1 MQNKCNILQDEDQD
15 HLKHEHIEV
24 HVHDVNE
31 ACEHA
36 DDVSLHA
43 KRTESAVTLGMCVFL
58 QKYTHSLADSRFRPK
73 HGHVKHVDGEFHFH
87 DVD

>member
-1 MQNKCNILQDEDQD
+1 MFDVITASARTRTDINLNGLNYRCVQNKCNILQDEDQD

-24 HVHDVNE
+24 HVHDVND

-43 KRTESAVTLGMCVFL
+43 KRTESAV
-58 QKYTHSLADSRFRPK
+58 S
-73 HGHVKHVDGEFHFH
+73 
-87 DVD
+87 